1 MFHKNIKI
9 NVFNKIFICQI
20 ISNFMQSLINK
31 ITPSKKEREN
41 VNRVI
46 TSFFNKIKHKLKDA
60 NPELG
65 GSMAKDTW
73 LAGDHDID
81 VFVKFPYEEYKTKYI
96 SKILQERL
104 KGIKY
109 EVMHGSRDYL
119 QVKQGKYLFEL
130 IPVLDI
136 KHHSK
141 HENITDI
148 SPLHAQYVKRNN
160 YDPIQI
166 RIFKAFLKANNFYG
180 AESYIKGFSGYIAE
194 LLIIYYNG
202 FSNLITA
209 ASNWKNR
216 TIIDMSEYYKNVNE
230 VLANLNKDKQS
241 NLILIDPVQ
250 PNRNAAAALSEEKYF
265 EFINLC
271 KNYLRKPSKEYFELK
286 DFNLKKLKKKSKK
299 NKLITFIINP
309 LDGKPDVVGSK
320 ILKVFNYIKDNITN
334 TGFSIIESKW
344 QWKDKALLYYIVRN
358 EKLSKYITHLG
369 PYSKDLENVK
379 KFKEKWKKI
388 YYDKDRVYVKIKRK
402 NDTINK
408 FAKSLLRDNYIK
420 QNIKSIK
427 LKIY

>member
-1 MFHKNIKI
+1 
-9 NVFNKIFICQI
+9 
-20 ISNFMQSLINK
+20 MQSLINK
-31 ITPSKKEREN
+31 ITPSKKECDKIN
-41 VNRVI
+41 KVI
-46 TSFFNKIKHKLKDA
+46 TNFFNKIKRKLKDA

-81 VFVKFPYEEYKTKYI
+81 IFVKFPYEKYKSKYI
-96 SKILQERL
+96 GKLLQERL
-104 KGIKY
+104 KGIRY
-109 EVMHGSRDYL
+109 QVMHGSRDYL
-119 QVKQGKYLFEL
+119 QIKQDKYLFEL

-141 HENITDI
+141 HENITDV

-160 YDPIQI
+160 KNPIHI
-166 RIFKAFLKANNFYG
+166 RILKAFLKANNLYG
-180 AESYIKGFSGYIAE
+180 AESYIKGFSGYVAE
-194 LLIIYYNG
+194 LLIIHYNG

-209 ASNWKNR
+209 ASSWKSR
-216 TIIDMSEYYKNVNE
+216 TVIDMAEYYRNNNE
-230 VLANLNKDKQS
+230 VLSNLNKDKQS

-250 PNRNAAAALSEEKYF
+250 PNRNAAAALSEERYI

-271 KNYLRKPSKEYFELK
+271 KNYLRHPSKEYFELK
-286 DFNLKKLKKKSKK
+286 EFNIKELKKKAKN

-320 ILKVFNYIKDNITN
+320 ILKVFNYVKDNITN
-334 TGFSIIESKW
+334 TGFNVIESKW

-358 EKLSKYITHLG
+358 EKLSKYITHFG
-369 PYSKDLENVK
+369 PFGKDLENVK

-388 YYDKDRVYVKIKRK
+388 NYDKERVYVKIKRK

-408 FAKSLLRDNYIK
+408 FVKTLLKDNYIK
-420 QNIKSIK
+420 QNVKSIK
-427 LKIY
+427 LKVY